1 MPIMKSLIGGK
12 MKQCPKTKVGLQFI
26 LHFANPIIELSF
38 LNQNLFG

>member
-26 LHFANPIIELSF
+26 LHFANPIIELLSRSQYC
-38 LNQNLFG
+38 LT